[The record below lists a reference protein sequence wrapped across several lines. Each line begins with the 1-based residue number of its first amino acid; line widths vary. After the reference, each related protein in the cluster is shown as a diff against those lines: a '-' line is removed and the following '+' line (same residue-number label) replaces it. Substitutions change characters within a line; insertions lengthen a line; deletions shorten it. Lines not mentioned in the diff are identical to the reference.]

1 MRRSCLLVA
10 DMQRS
15 AQGAVGNQCSYER
28 AFTPYGY
35 APVAPGPLTAFA
47 GQRLDPLTACY
58 HLGNGHRLYGPGLM
72 RFLSPDNLSP
82 FGQGGLNSYAYCAG
96 NPINY
101 IDPSGKFWT
110 VLGSIEMT
118 RSTSVAAYVGLNLA
132 ALTSRIQSRS
142 ALWAS
147 RQLMVESALVLTG
160 VGMLFSGSQRL
171 EPVALGMI
179 SLGNASSIIKSGV
192 TIARNLA
199 GGLRQVASVAG
210 QNLRYVSGFE
220 VLPVKARSAPTSPP
234 PQVQLAQQPAGHV
247 VINVNPHVVNIDMSR
262 QPSPAESASSIRRER
277 RHSTGSIQT
286 IRL

>member
-1 MRRSCLLVA
+1 
-10 DMQRS
+10 
-15 AQGAVGNQCSYER
+15 
-28 AFTPYGY
+28 
-35 APVAPGPLTAFA
+35 
-47 GQRLDPLTACY
+47 
-58 HLGNGHRLYGPGLM
+58 M
-72 RFLSPDNLSP
+72 RFLSADNLSP

-210 QNLRYVSGFE
+210 QNVRYVSGFDA
-220 VLPVKARSAPTSPP
+220 LPVPARSAPTSPP
-234 PQVQLAQQPAGHV
+234 SQVQPAQQAAGPV
-247 VINVNPHVVNIDMSR
+247 VINSNQHVSIEMSG
-262 QPSPAESASSIRRER
+262 QNSPESARSIRSGR
-277 RHSTGSIQT
+277 RHSTET
-286 IRL
+286 HENTRL